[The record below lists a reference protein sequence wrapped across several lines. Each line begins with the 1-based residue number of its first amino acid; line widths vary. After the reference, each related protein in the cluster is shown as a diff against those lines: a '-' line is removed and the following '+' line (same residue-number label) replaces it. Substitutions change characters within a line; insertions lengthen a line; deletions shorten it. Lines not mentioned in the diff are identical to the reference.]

1 MKFNNIIFG
10 AAYTGVGNVWGWI
23 PTLVV
28 IGIGVLLFWG
38 VYKLILSKIGWAKEK
53 QSKGKEMVRKVIVP
67 EEEMSANGMTKLHEK
82 EEEIEVEEEI
92 VTSFAGRLMSISEV
106 PDPIF
111 SEKMVGD
118 GFAIE
123 PSRGEILAPVNGQ
136 VTQIHKNKDSIT
148 FKSNAGRDVILHIG
162 INTSN
167 LQGEGICFDIK
178 EGHKVY
184 AGQKVGS
191 IDLNCV
197 VPKVSSIISPIV
209 FPGLKE
215 NERIV
220 LKQTGLVEAGMKGV
234 IVIEADRV

>member
-10 AAYTGVGNVWGWI
+10 
-23 PTLVV
+23 
-28 IGIGVLLFWG
+28 GI
-38 VYKLILSKIGWAKEK
+38 YKLMLSKIRWAKEK

-82 EEEIEVEEEI
+82 EEEI
-92 VTSFAGRLMSISEV
+92 VTSFAGRLMPISEV